1 MASLFKSRL
10 LWVAVAV
17 AVLLAAGLWFIPN
30 IRPRL
35 RNKALN
41 FNAPDANLVDRVFL
55 AADLQL
61 PPAQVEQ
68 FVGTPAAIN
77 TLRSQADR
85 DAIEHADIVA
95 DQEEE
100 KDTLALLHPGLRDGS
115 VSHVVY
121 WIRPTEAHNPRLIG
135 IVWLKNGKA
144 RVFFGV
150 VLPPGG

>member
-1 MASLFKSRL
+1 MAALFKSRL

-17 AVLLAAGLWFIPN
+17 AILVAVGLWVIPN

-61 PPAQVEQ
+61 PPAKVEQ
-68 FVGTPAAIN
+68 FVGVPATIN

-85 DAIEHADIVA
+85 DALRYADIVEDEA
-95 DQEEE
+95 EG
-100 KDTLALLHPGLRDGS
+100 KGNLALLHPGLRDGS
-115 VSHVVY
+115 VRHVVY
-121 WIRPTEAHNPRLIG
+121 WVRPTETHNPRLIG
-135 IVWLKNGKA
+135 ILWLENGKA
-144 RVFFGV
+144 LVFFGV
-150 VLPPGG
+150 VLPPH